1 MFPLVLLMERN
12 GKDSDNSNNSNIS
25 DKDIDNTG
33 GKDNNSNIKVT

>member
-25 DKDIDNTG
+25 DKDKDNIG